1 MNVYGKALPEIGEL
15 VTVTV
20 VEVSENEAHCHIL
33 EYDNILSYLSIRE
46 CSGRK
51 IKSLKRDLPA
61 GTNIPVRILSIDN
74 KQVISLTRKDMSE
87 QDKLN
92 CADKYRSYK
101 TTCGLTRRISEILK
115 CQVDEIIPFMV
126 SLYKGKQEPCKLFE
140 QLAETENFD
149 VFGLFL
155 HGYEVLSNVEVLKL
169 AKHKFPP
176 VNHTVQCKVE
186 VTFYGHNGISVIKN
200 VLRQCKEQFPTVT
213 ITSFASPKYLFSSS
227 GKNKE
232 TLLKL
237 LNDTIEFAKCKM
249 ATYGPL
255 GSVHAPESPCI
266 L

>member
-1 MNVYGKALPEIGEL
+1 MNVYGRALPEIGEL

-92 CADKYRSYK
+92 CADKYRNYK
-101 TTCGLTRRISEILK
+101 TTCGLIRRISEILK

-126 SLYKGKQEPCKLFE
+126 SLYRANREPCKLFE
-140 QLAETENFD
+140 QLAETEDFN

-155 HGYEVLSNVEVLKL
+155 QGYEVLSNSEILKL

-176 VNHTVQCKVE
+176 VTYSVQCKVE
-186 VTFYGHNGISVIKN
+186 VTFYGHNGISVIKD
-200 VLRQCKEQFPTVT
+200 VLRKCKEQFPTVS

-237 LNDTIEFAKCKM
+237 LIDSIEFAKCKM
-249 ATYGPL
+249 ATHGPL
-255 GSVHAPESPCI
+255 GEVRASEIPRIV
-266 L
+266 